1 MNILVTGGCGFI
13 GTNFILKLLQN
24 ERFNVFNIDNLTYAS
39 NNFLELNSGSYP
51 KYNFLKG
58 DICNESFVR
67 NIINDF
73 KPNYLI
79 NFAAESHVDNS
90 IKKSREFLDTNF
102 FGTYNLLEASRDYF
116 SYLKSDQKKYFKFH
130 QISTDEVY
138 GDMIDELFH
147 EKSRY
152 LPSSPYSATKASADH
167 LVRSWQRTYDL
178 PCIVTCCSN
187 NYGPF
192 QFSEKL
198 VPLIIKNAL
207 DEKDLPIYGDGKQVR
222 DWIYVEDH
230 CDALIKCI
238 DYSVSGETYNI
249 GSNNQTSNIELVTLI
264 CENLDLMKPRAEN
277 KKYIELIKHV
287 TDRPGHDRKYG
298 IDSTKTKRDL
308 QWEPKITLLDGI
320 KKTINW
326 YMNNYLG

>member
-102 FGTYNLLEASRDYF
+102 FGTYNLLESSRDYF
-116 SYLKSDQKKYFKFH
+116 SNLKSDQKKYFKFH

-147 EKSRY
+147 EKR
-152 LPSSPYSATKASADH
+152 TK
-167 LVRSWQRTYDL
+167 
-178 PCIVTCCSN
+178 
-187 NYGPF
+187 
-192 QFSEKL
+192 
-198 VPLIIKNAL
+198 
-207 DEKDLPIYGDGKQVR
+207 
-222 DWIYVEDH
+222 
-230 CDALIKCI
+230 
-238 DYSVSGETYNI
+238 
-249 GSNNQTSNIELVTLI
+249 
-264 CENLDLMKPRAEN
+264 
-277 KKYIELIKHV
+277 
-287 TDRPGHDRKYG
+287 
-298 IDSTKTKRDL
+298 
-308 QWEPKITLLDGI
+308 
-320 KKTINW
+320 
-326 YMNNYLG
+326 